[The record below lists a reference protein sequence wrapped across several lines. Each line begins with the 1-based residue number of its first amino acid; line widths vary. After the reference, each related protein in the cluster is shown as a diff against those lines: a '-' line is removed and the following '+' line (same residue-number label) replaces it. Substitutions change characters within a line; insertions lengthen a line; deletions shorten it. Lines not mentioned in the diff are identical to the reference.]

1 MTAAVATATVKR
13 TPFDELRSPL
23 FVSATI
29 HGLAVAAVIAMG
41 IVGYL
46 GSGGNASSSGTS
58 GDVKVGLVGSA
69 PAIPLPEPEQPTPNR
84 VVDESKG
91 LYQSPKAT
99 PKPEPDATPIPK
111 FEKNKTPKPLPKQPP
126 EIQNMPQP
134 QYKSNPSK
142 VLENPT
148 PPPPNAVPYG
158 GGGAPSI
165 PRSASTFTMGNTSTQ
180 GQMTFSGGGG
190 DFGSR
195 FGYYVDALQRRV
207 SGNWLQS
214 TIDPS
219 VPWAPR
225 VIVQFDVQR
234 DGSIRNIQV
243 VQSSNNYS
251 VDTSVVRAV
260 QASNPLQ
267 PLPAG
272 YTGSYVNVQFYFD
285 YRKQ

>member
-1 MTAAVATATVKR
+1 MTAATAIARR
-13 TPFDELRSPL
+13 TPFDEFRAPL
-23 FVSATI
+23 FVSAII
-29 HGLAVAAVIAMG
+29 HALAIGLVIAAG
-41 IVGYL
+41 IVGYF
-46 GSGGNASSSGTS
+46 GSGGTSSSGGAT

-91 LYQSPKAT
+91 LYQSPPKAT
-99 PKPEPDATPIPK
+99 PKPPPDAVPIPK
-111 FEKNKTPKPLPKQPP
+111 FEKNKQPKPTAKPP
-126 EIQNMPQP
+126 ETLTQPP

-142 VLENPT
+142 ILENNT

-158 GGGAPSI
+158 GGGAPTI
-165 PRSASTFTMGNTSTQ
+165 PRGAATFTMGNTSTQ
-180 GQMTFSGGGG
+180 GQMTFNGAGG

-214 TIDPS
+214 TIDPT

-225 VIVQFDVQR
+225 VILQFDVQR
-234 DGSIRNIQV
+234 DGSIRNIQI

-260 QASNPLQ
+260 QASSPLQ
-267 PLPAG
+267 PLPGA
-272 YTGSYVNVQFYFD
+272 YAGSYVNVQFYFD